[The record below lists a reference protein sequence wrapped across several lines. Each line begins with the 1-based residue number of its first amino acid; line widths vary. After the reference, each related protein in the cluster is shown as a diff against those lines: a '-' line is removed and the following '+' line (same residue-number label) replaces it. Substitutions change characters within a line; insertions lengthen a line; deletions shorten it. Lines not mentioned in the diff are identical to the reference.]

1 MLGRTVLP
9 PLFAALLVLPAQ
21 GQMPPPL
28 PPEVAAAPP
37 IAAGPANLVT
47 FDPARAELRW
57 QDGRWQLVAGEVL
70 LKDFGRYE
78 GDGRAALRLVRELQ
92 LTEYGTVGRPRPVI
106 EYWLSHG
113 FPPQGT
119 APGLRTIAIDQATLK
134 VEQAQGQWYV
144 RDANRPLFSFGTHE
158 DEAHEALGVLKRYGF
173 TQVGY
178 IGQVQTSM
186 IVFLAGA
193 EGPSGAHLTAPPSLA
208 PPRIAGVQ
216 TSRHMPPSANTPGAA
231 APQAGALGPAP
242 LPHGRQLITPDA
254 PPPGQPVVA
263 DRVPINWRQ
272 AQLRRDGQ
280 GWVLVVGNYTLASFG
295 PEEGEARQAL
305 KLLQDCRVTEH
316 CVIGHPVPAFSYFL
330 ANGQAPRGLPVG
342 AGGVSFQPEK
352 LALRQ
357 AEHGWTIADGSRA
370 LLQFGD
376 RAQEALKTLQAIQQY
391 KFDHLVRLSHI
402 EPGPTL
408 LLRTR

>member
-9 PLFAALLVLPAQ
+9 PLFAALLVLPAR

-28 PPEVAAAPP
+28 PPEAAAAPQVV
-37 IAAGPANLVT
+37 AGPANLVI
-47 FDPARAELRW
+47 FDPAQAELRW
-57 QDGRWQLVAGEVL
+57 QDNRWQLFAGDVP

-78 GDGRAALRLVRELQ
+78 ADGRAALRVVRELQ

-113 FPPQGT
+113 LPPQGP
-119 APGLRTIAIDQATLK
+119 ASGLRTIAIDQATLK
-134 VEQAQGQWYV
+134 LEQAQGQWWV
-144 RDANRPLFSFGTHE
+144 RDANRPLFSFDTHE
-158 DEAHEALGVLKRYGF
+158 DDAHEALGVLKRYGF
-173 TQVGY
+173 NQVGY

-186 IVFLAGA
+186 LVFLASAGGLSRA
-193 EGPSGAHLTAPPSLA
+193 RLDAPPSLA
-208 PPRIAGVQ
+208 VPRVAGVQ
-216 TSRHMPPSANTPGAA
+216 TSRHMPASANTPGAA
-231 APQAGALGPAP
+231 AQAGALAPAA

-254 PPPGQPVVA
+254 PLPGQPVVA

-272 AQLRRDGQ
+272 AQLRRDAQ
-280 GWVLVVGNYTLASFG
+280 GWVLVVGNYTLAAFG
-295 PEEGEARQAL
+295 PEEGEARQGL

-316 CVIGHPVPAFSYFL
+316 CVIGNPVPAFSYFL

-342 AGGVSFQPEK
+342 AGGVPFQPDK

-357 AEHGWTIADGSRA
+357 AEHGWTIVADGGRA

-376 RAQEALKTLQAIQQY
+376 RAQEALQTLQAIQQY